1 MTTLTVTYTVPGGSG
16 VFDGY
21 VFSISPGSNDNK
33 EKTKDD
39 TDRHVEFYGLV
50 PGTVY
55 TVDMWLKSSQ

>member
-1 MTTLTVTYTVPGGSG
+1 M
-16 VFDGY
+16 FDNY

-39 TDRHVEFYGLV
+39 TDRHVEFDGLV

-55 TVDMWLKSSQ
+55 TVDMWLKSTNEISLPLSTRILTSK